1 MKYLKVFGE
10 YILNEEFSKNDP
22 IPELNSS
29 EKLGIILLGP
39 PAVGKSTFATNYIT
53 HKNRNIKIFST
64 DDVSLTRTKDHSQYK
79 KGSSEL
85 NVKRLKLFI
94 KTGGSFI
101 YDTTGTQKENI
112 SSITKLAHS
121 EGYQVIFIH
130 LIGTLDMSLKQ
141 NIQRDRNVPTDFIKH
156 AYDEQFK
163 NMKYFSELNPES
175 YYIVYNIDGKYKFM
189 KYENGKILK
198 RKVDKYVTLKESVET
213 EDEFDVEDVMLY
225 VIDLVDAGYRL
236 EFGSIDG
243 INLKPEDIQKK
254 SDAFKKFNLSTKHYN
269 KIRNKFTITIWGK
282 NGQQDRNVSFKEF
295 EDIIS
300 VMGVS
305 TQHFKSK
312 GWTLTDFKIGKND
325 WEGEI
330 TFNTIGFTYTKPD
343 QEIKVESDK
352 SLEKSISVYKVARAF
367 ANKGIYVEERNI
379 VYYDGY
385 IQIQRYDVNERE
397 ATLEERLYD
406 VCDTLGA
413 GEWEWENGKSMINLL
428 YE

>member
-53 HKNRNIKIFST
+53 HKNRDIKIFST
-64 DDVSLTRTKDHSQYK
+64 DDVSLTRTKNPTHYK
-79 KGSSEL
+79 HGSSEL
-85 NVKRLKLFI
+85 NLKRLKIFI

-121 EGYQVIFIH
+121 EGYQVIYIH

-141 NIQRDRNVPTDFIKH
+141 NIERERNVPTDFIKH

-163 NMKYFSELNPES
+163 NMKYFSELKPES

-189 KYENGKILK
+189 KYEDGKILK
-198 RKVDKYVTLKESVET
+198 RKVDKYVPLKESVET
-213 EDEFDVEDVMLY
+213 EEEFDIEDVMLY
-225 VIDLVDAGYRL
+225 IIDLVDAGYRI
-236 EFGSIDG
+236 EFSSIDG
-243 INLKPEDIQKK
+243 INLKTEDIQNK
-254 SDAFKKFNLSTKHYN
+254 SDAFKKFNLTSKLYS
-269 KIRNKFTITIWGK
+269 KIKSKFTITILGK
-282 NGQQDRNVSFKEF
+282 HGRQDRHVSFKEF

-305 TQHFKSK
+305 TQHFRSK
-312 GWTLTDFKIGKND
+312 GWTLSDFRIGKND
-325 WEGEI
+325 WEGDVS
-330 TFNTIGFTYTKPD
+330 FHTIVFTYTKPD
-343 QEIKVESDK
+343 QEIKVDK
-352 SLEKSISVYKVARAF
+352 EISLEKSISAYRVVRVF

-385 IQIQRYDVNERE
+385 IQIQEYDIHNRE
-397 ATLEERLYD
+397 ASIEDRLCD
-406 VCDTLGA
+406 VCNVLGA
-413 GEWEWENGKSMINLL
+413 DDWEWKNGRNMINLL

>member
-10 YILNEEFSKNDP
+10 YKVNEEWSKNDP
-22 IPELNSS
+22 IPELNS
-29 EKLGIILLGP
+29 KDKIGIILLGP
-39 PAVGKSTFATNYIT
+39 PAVGKSTFATNYII
-53 HKNRNIKIFST
+53 HKNRDIKIFST

-141 NIQRDRNVPTDFIKH
+141 NIQRERNVPSDFIKH

-163 NMKYFSELNPES
+163 NMKFFSQLRPES

-189 KYENGKILK
+189 KYEDGKILK
-198 RKVDKYVTLKESVET
+198 RKVDKYVALKESVST
-213 EDEFDVEDVMLY
+213 EDEFDIEDVMLY

-236 EFGSIDG
+236 EFSSIDG
-243 INLKPEDIQKK
+243 INLKTEDIQNK
-254 SDAFKKFNLSTKHYN
+254 SDAFKKFNLTSKLYS
-269 KIRNKFTITIWGK
+269 KIKSKFTITILGK
-282 NGQQDRNVSFKEF
+282 NGQQDRHVSFKEF

-300 VMGVS
+300 IMGVS

-312 GWTLTDFKIGKND
+312 GWTLNDFRISKND
-325 WEGEI
+325 WEGEV
-330 TFNTIGFTYTKPD
+330 TFNTVSFTYTKPD
-343 QEIKVESDK
+343 QEIKVERDK
-352 SLEKSISVYKVARAF
+352 SLEKSISTFKIIRAF
-367 ANKGIYVEERNI
+367 ENKGIYIEARDI

-397 ATLEERLYD
+397 ASIEDRLYD
-406 VCDTLGA
+406 VCDLLGA

>member
-10 YILNEEFSKNDP
+10 YTINEEWSKNDP
-22 IPELNSS
+22 IPELNSK

-39 PAVGKSTFATNYIT
+39 PAVGKSTFATNYII
-53 HKNRNIKIFST
+53 HKNRDIKIFST
-64 DDVSLTRTKDHSQYK
+64 DDVSLTRTKNPTQYK
-79 KGSSEL
+79 HGSSEL

-141 NIQRDRNVPTDFIKH
+141 NIQRERNVPSSFIKH

-189 KYENGKILK
+189 KYEDGRILK
-198 RKVDKYVTLKESVET
+198 RKVDKYVALKESVDT
-213 EDEFDVEDVMLY
+213 EDEFDIEDVMLY
-225 VIDLVDAGYRL
+225 VIDLVDAGYQLRF
-236 EFGSIDG
+236 ESPNGNHISPV
-243 INLKPEDIQKK
+243 NIQKK
-254 SDAFKKFNLSTKHYN
+254 DDDFKKFSLSIKYHN
-269 KIRNKFTITIWGK
+269 KIKSKFSIKVFSRKHI
-282 NGQQDRNVSFKEF
+282 SFSQF
-295 EDIIS
+295 EEIINS
-300 VMGVS
+300 MGAA
-305 TQHFKSK
+305 TEKFKLK
-312 GWTLTDFKIGKND
+312 GWTLSDFSASPTTTGGGTDEVEFYN
-325 WEGEI
+325 I
-330 TFNTIGFTYTKPD
+330 TFKYTKPD
-343 QEIKVESDK
+343 QEIKEDK
-352 SLEKSISVYKVARAF
+352 SLEKSVSAHRIVRAF
-367 ANKGIYVEERNI
+367 ENKGIYIEARNI

-385 IQIQRYDVNERE
+385 IQIQEYDVYERE
-397 ATLEERLYD
+397 ASIEDRLSD
-406 VCDTLGA
+406 ISEQLGA
-413 GEWEWENGKSMINLL
+413 EWEWENGRNMINLL

>member
-64 DDVSLTRTKDHSQYK
+64 DDVSLTRTKNPTHYK
-79 KGSSEL
+79 HGSSEL
-85 NVKRLKLFI
+85 NIKRLKMFI

-141 NIQRDRNVPTDFIKH
+141 NIQRERNVPSSFIKH

-163 NMKYFSELNPES
+163 NMKFFSELRPES

-189 KYENGKILK
+189 KYEDGKILK
-198 RKVDKYVTLKESVET
+198 RKVDKYVSLKESIET
-213 EDEFDVEDVMLY
+213 KDDDFDIEDVMLH
-225 VIDLVDAGYRL
+225 VIDLVDAGYRI
-236 EFGSIDG
+236 EFKSADD
-243 INLKPEDIQKK
+243 NYLKPEDIQKK
-254 SDAFKKFNLSTKHYN
+254 NDYFKNFNLTRKDYN
-269 KIRNKFTITIWGK
+269 KIKSKFTINIL
-282 NGQQDRNVSFKEF
+282 GQDKLVSFREF

-312 GWTLTDFKIGKND
+312 GWTLSDFRIDKKAWGD
-325 WEGEI
+325 ELA
-330 TFNTIGFTYTKPD
+330 FNLISFKYTKPD
-343 QEIKVESDK
+343 QEIKVDK
-352 SLEKSISVYKVARAF
+352 VDKNLEKSISKSIC
-367 ANKGIYVEERNI
+367 KLRN
-379 VYYDGY
+379 
-385 IQIQRYDVNERE
+385 
-397 ATLEERLYD
+397 LYRS
-406 VCDTLGA
+406 T
-413 GEWEWENGKSMINLL
+413 
-428 YE
+428 